1 MRVALH
7 ARFNPVTRQL
17 QQGQAATPARRRL
30 VGEELFLDLEGRGR
44 IRVVELAGPEGAPTL
59 MLLHGLAAT
68 GRLNWFTAFS
78 DLAERYHVVAVD
90 HRGHGG
96 GIRTRRFRLRDC
108 ADDVVAVADALG
120 VGNFIA
126 VGYSMGGPVA
136 KLCWSRH
143 PERVRGL
150 VLCAT
155 ARYFTPQR
163 YPVLT
168 RALLPGAVVGARVA
182 PKLVMGQ
189 IIEGMVRDI
198 RAPKVR
204 DFVRK
209 EMSGSDP
216 AALAQATRA
225 VLRFSSRDW
234 VSDITVPTAVVVTLR
249 DSIVPT
255 RRQVGLAAAIPGAR
269 QFEVDGD
276 HFACADDR
284 TNFVPELV
292 AACDFVDASAASRSS
307 SRPQEQDRHTHGDGG
322 CKEGR

>member
-1 MRVALH
+1 MGRSL
-7 ARFNPVTRQL
+7 
-17 QQGQAATPARRRL
+17 GS
-30 VGEELFLDLEGRGR
+30 EELFLDLEGRGR
-44 IRVVELAGPEGAPTL
+44 IRVVELRGPEGAPTL

-68 GRLNWFTAFS
+68 GPLNWFTAFS

-90 HRGHGG
+90 HRGHGR
-96 GIRTRRFRLRDC
+96 GIRTRRFRLKDC

-120 VGNFIA
+120 IHEFIA
-126 VGYSMGGPVA
+126 VGYSMGGPIA

-155 ARYFTPQR
+155 ARHFTPQR

-168 RALLPGAVVGARVA
+168 RAILPGAVVGARMA
-182 PKLVMGQ
+182 PKLVLGQ

-204 DFVRK
+204 AYVRK

-225 VLRFSSRDW
+225 VLRFSSRNW
-234 VSDITVPTAVVVTLR
+234 VSNIAVPTAVLVTTR
-249 DSIVPT
+249 DEIVPT
-255 RRQVGLAAAIPGAR
+255 RRQHALAAAIPGAK

-276 HFACADDR
+276 HFACANDQ

-292 AACDFVDASAASRSS
+292 AACDHVNRAAA
-307 SRPQEQDRHTHGDGG
+307 
-322 CKEGR
+322 